1 MSLFNIR
8 YMSIQT
14 SISRLG
20 LPDLRKMKQQKQPIV
35 ALTAYDYSFARLIDN
50 AGIEIILVGDSLG
63 MVIQGHQTTIPVS
76 MEDMLYH
83 TSIVSKAV
91 ERALLIMDMPFMSY
105 SSIGRALDNAADA
118 LQLAGAHM
126 VKLEGGL
133 DQIPIVEA
141 LASQEIPVCAHI
153 GLKPQS
159 IYKTGSYRVQGRN
172 AQAAEKMIEEAAEL
186 EKAGADII
194 LLECVPKILA
204 AEITANTEIPV
215 IGIGAGNSCD
225 GQILVLQDLLGI
237 TPGKAP
243 KFAKNF
249 MQDSPDI
256 QSAIKAYADDVRNR
270 KFPAEEHSF
279 N

>member
-1 MSLFNIR
+1 
-8 YMSIQT
+8 MSIQT
-14 SISRLG
+14 STPRLG

-35 ALTAYDYSFARLIDN
+35 ALTAYDYSFARLMDN
-50 AGIEIILVGDSLG
+50 AGIDIILVGDSLG

-83 TSIVSKAV
+83 TSIVSKGV

-105 SSIGRALDNAADA
+105 SSIERALDNAADA

-133 DQIPIVEA
+133 DQIHIVEA

-159 IYKTGSYRVQGRN
+159 FYKTGSYRVQGRSEK
-172 AQAAEKMIEEAAEL
+172 AAEKMIEEAAEL

-215 IGIGAGNSCD
+215 IGIGAGNACD

-256 QSAIKAYADDVRNR
+256 QSAIRMYADDVRSR
-270 KFPAEEHSF
+270 KFPADEHSF
-279 N
+279 S